1 MLTNSRTKVRPGVTE
16 LVSSDGSAIHCD
28 TEMATHFNE
37 YFSSVF
43 TCEDTASIPTVDST
57 SSLLLDD
64 SIEITPATV
73 FSKLIALQSNKSSGP
88 DGWPITII
96 KSVSEFI
103 SVPFSILFN
112 KSLNSGTL
120 PSDWKCANVTPI
132 HKKGARNLACNYRPV
147 SLTSIFSKL
156 MESIVKDHILNHL
169 STNNLLSPYQF
180 GFIPGRSCSTQLL
193 LMLDYLTHHLDKGYS
208 IDVIYLDF
216 QKAFDTVP
224 H

>member
-1 MLTNSRTKVRPGVTE
+1 M
-16 LVSSDGSAIHCD
+16 VSSDGSAIHSD
-28 TEMATHFNE
+28 TEMATHFNK

-57 SSLLLDD
+57 SSPLLDD

-73 FSKLIALQSNKSSGP
+73 FSKLIALQSNKSSEP

-103 SVPFSILFN
+103 SVSLSILFN

-156 MESIVKDHILNHL
+156 MESIVKNHNEPPIYKQLTVSL
-169 STNNLLSPYQF
+169 SIWLYTRKIVF
-180 GFIPGRSCSTQLL
+180 
-193 LMLDYLTHHLDKGYS
+193 HS
-208 IDVIYLDF
+208 IASDAGLF
-216 QKAFDTVP
+216 NSSS
-224 H
+224 

>member
-1 MLTNSRTKVRPGVTE
+1 MGRQVPLSNSKINCWRHTRT
-16 LVSSDGSAIHCD
+16 LGSAIHSD

-57 SSLLLDD
+57 SSPLLDD

-103 SVPFSILFN
+103 SVPLSILFN

-132 HKKGARNLACNYRPV
+132 HKKVHGIWPAIIDQSA
-147 SLTSIFSKL
+147 SLLFSA
-156 MESIVKDHILNHL
+156 S
-169 STNNLLSPYQF
+169 
-180 GFIPGRSCSTQLL
+180 
-193 LMLDYLTHHLDKGYS
+193 
-208 IDVIYLDF
+208 
-216 QKAFDTVP
+216 
-224 H
+224 